1 MVNTSDPFILHRELP
16 WAVQE
21 AQQRPLVQGETGKY
35 YQRAQSYNT
44 KTITKPGDP
53 YPTTPGRPRVR
64 PKSEHLFDMSKSVEG
79 HRRVSK
85 GVEGCRR
92 GTWDD
97 VEGYNQGRDTTPPL
111 RPRAPRGH
119 RAASNDLRLSKIKI
133 TDRKG
138 AEPITK
144 RFFSLCHVHLAKFS
158 RNCLSPLKPFQRRT
172 ENAETNGEVEGGGKR
187 GGRAIQGG
195 EGFGGE
201 RGVEG
206 SLPSLSGEGR

>member
-1 MVNTSDPFILHRELP
+1 MGSARGTAETAFTRGDRKVLP
-16 WAVQE
+16 AGQIIQYQDNNKTGGSISHKSWE
-21 AQQRPLVQGETGKY
+21 TQGPTEV
-35 YQRAQSYNT
+35 RAF
-44 KTITKPGDP
+44 
-53 YPTTPGRPRVR
+53 VR
-64 PKSEHLFDMSKSVEG
+64 HVEEC
-79 HRRVSK
+79 RRVSK